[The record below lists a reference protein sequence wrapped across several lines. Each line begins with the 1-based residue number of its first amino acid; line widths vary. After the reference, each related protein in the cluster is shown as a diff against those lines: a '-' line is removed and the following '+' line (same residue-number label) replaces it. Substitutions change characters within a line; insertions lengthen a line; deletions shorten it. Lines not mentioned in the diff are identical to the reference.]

1 MGFYTFYNMKEL
13 IRHLWENNHDE
24 ILNKSL
30 LDCHCK
36 GLHSIMLLESPGK
49 TIRLYI
55 AEENHEM
62 YKNFP
67 QYVRSGNGMTIG
79 FHPHHCDLTLHCIV
93 GSFLNWRVAEAKFG
107 MEIDKYEYHSA
118 IKEGET
124 NFVKLGTTH
133 VYTASETTAPSGTSI
148 FLPANYIHTV
158 ACPEGMF
165 CAWLVYE
172 GKEDPNYKSY
182 CYSNADMSKENF
194 NGLYNKPTE
203 EQIELLLKRCNLL

>member
-1 MGFYTFYNMKEL
+1 MKKL
-13 IRHLWENNHDE
+13 IQHLWENNKEE

-55 AEENHEM
+55 AEEGHEM
-62 YKNFP
+62 YKNYP
-67 QYVRSGNGMTIG
+67 ERVRMGSPMTIG
-79 FHPHHCDLTLHCIV
+79 FHPHHCDLTLHCIA
-93 GSFLNWRVAEAKFG
+93 GHFLNWRVCESKFG
-107 MEIDKYEYHSA
+107 FEIDKYEYHSK

-124 NFVKLGTTH
+124 NFKYLDRCY
-133 VYTASETTAPSGTSI
+133 VYTASETAVHSNNSL

-182 CYSNADMSKENF
+182 CYSNADMSKDNF
-194 NGLYNKPTE
+194 KGLYNKPIE